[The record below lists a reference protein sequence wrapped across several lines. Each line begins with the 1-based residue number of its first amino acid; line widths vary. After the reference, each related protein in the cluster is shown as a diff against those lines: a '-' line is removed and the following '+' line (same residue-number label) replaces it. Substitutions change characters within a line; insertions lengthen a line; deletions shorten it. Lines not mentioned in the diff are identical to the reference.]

1 MTQSNEA
8 MKLVDEYL
16 AVKKEYESK
25 LSQLTSKHIEA
36 YVELIGKYHGN
47 FALVVRGTTPT
58 WNDGDICEHS
68 YDYSL
73 ITTPN
78 KWGFDN
84 DDLYIYDRFDGDDVY
99 TELFE
104 YDEENKTT
112 INTCYANNQSFK
124 EGITNFAS
132 FIDDV
137 NDTNYEVRVKY
148 KDGVVSCV
156 SEYHDPDY

>member
-1 MTQSNEA
+1 MTKSNEE
-8 MKLVDEYL
+8 MKLVGEYL

-36 YVELIGKYHGN
+36 YAELIGKYHGN
-47 FALVVRGTTPT
+47 FTLVVRGTTPT
-58 WNDGDICEHS
+58 WNDGDECTHS

-73 ITTPN
+73 VTKPN
-78 KWGFDN
+78 SWGFDD

-112 INTCYANNQSFK
+112 INTRYADNNSFH
-124 EGITNFAS
+124 EGINNFAS

-148 KDGVVSCV
+148 KDGVVSYV
-156 SEYHDPDY
+156 SEYCDPDY

>member
-8 MKLVDEYL
+8 MKLVGEYL
-16 AVKKEYESK
+16 EIKKEYQSK

-36 YVELIGKYHGN
+36 YAEIIGKNHGN

-58 WNDGDICEHS
+58 WNDGDECTHS

-73 ITTPN
+73 VTSPN
-78 KWGFDN
+78 RWGFDN

-112 INTCYANNQSFK
+112 INTRYANNQSFE

-148 KDGVVSCV
+148 KDGVVSYV
-156 SEYHDPDY
+156 SEYCDPDY

>member
-8 MKLVDEYL
+8 MKLVGEYL
-16 AVKKEYESK
+16 AIKKEYQSK

-36 YVELIGKYHGN
+36 YAELIGKYHGN

-58 WNDGDICEHS
+58 WNDGDECTHS

-73 ITTPN
+73 VTTPN
-78 KWGFDN
+78 SWGFAD
-84 DDLYIYDRFDGDDVY
+84 DDLYIYDRLGDDDVY

-112 INTCYANNQSFK
+112 INTRYTDNNSFY
-124 EGITNFAS
+124 EGINNFAS

-148 KDGVVSCV
+148 KDGVVSYV
-156 SEYHDPDY
+156 SEYCDPDY